1 MTIQNLKSQNGIL
14 FEVISGSKSFGLDTP
29 TSDTD
34 IKGVYYLPKDKF
46 FGLEYI
52 PQISNETNDEVYY
65 EIGRFVELLLKNNPN
80 ILEILATPEDC
91 ILYKHPLMAQLKI
104 EDFLSKLCKDSF
116 AGYAVTQIKKARGLK
131 KKIVNPMVEEK
142 KSLLDFCYVVGTG
155 RDLSVPVSKDRD
167 LSVPVSKDRDLSV
180 PVSKD
185 RDLSVPVSK
194 DRDLSVQDLSASIS
208 IKKWLSDNNCHQSQC
223 GLVKINHIKEMYA
236 LFYDA
241 QNILGYKGIIQKETS
256 NEVSLSSIPKTETAI
271 GYLSCN
277 QDGYSKYCKEYKEYW
292 DWIEKRNDDR
302 YNTNQQHGKN
312 YDSKN
317 MMHTIRLLQTAEQ
330 ILKTGQLNIRVPNR
344 EELLEIKAGNREYDD
359 LLEMA
364 DGLIASI
371 ESLYVSCTLPES
383 PDVEKATKILIR
395 IREVLYQN

>member
-1 MTIQNLKSQNGIL
+1 MTIQNLRTQNLIL
-14 FEVISGSKSFGLDTP
+14 FEAISGSKSFGLNTP

-34 IKGVYYLPKDKF
+34 IKGVYYLPKEQF
-46 FGLEYI
+46 FGLNYI

-80 ILEILATPEDC
+80 ILEILASPDDC
-91 ILYKHPLMAQLKI
+91 ILYKHPIMNRLKI

-131 KKIVNPMVEEK
+131 KKIVNPMEKEK
-142 KSLLDFCYVVGTG
+142 KSLLDFCYILQGYNTI
-155 RDLSVPVSKDRD
+155 
-167 LSVPVSKDRDLSV
+167 
-180 PVSKD
+180 
-185 RDLSVPVSK
+185 
-194 DRDLSVQDLSASIS
+194 SIS
-208 IKKWLSDNNCHQSQC
+208 KWLADNNYKQENC
-223 GLVKINHIKEMYA
+223 GLINMPHSKGLFA
-236 LFYDA
+236 LFYDSE
-241 QNILGYKGIIQKETS
+241 NTLGFKGIIQKENS
-256 NEVSLSSIPKTETAI
+256 NEVSLSSIPKSENEI

-277 QDGYSKYCKEYKEYW
+277 QDEYSKYCKEYAAYW
-292 DWIEKRNDDR
+292 DWIEKRNDVR

-330 ILKTGQLNIRVPNR
+330 ILKTGQLIIRVSNR
-344 EELLEIKAGNREYDD
+344 EELLDIKSGNREYDN

-371 ESLYVSCTLPES
+371 ESLYENCNLPET
-383 PDVEKATKILIR
+383 PDLDKMTKVLVG
-395 IREVLYQN
+395 IREELYFS